1 MAMKDQ
7 TRRLQNELRRL
18 EKRSL
23 NQRDA
28 WRIVGGM
35 VYRRLAVEWFRRA
48 VGKHRSIGGGP
59 RDNPWRALKSEPYIR
74 RKEAEGKTTKL
85 SLDGFLRE
93 SYFFEPSNTSCL
105 VGIQRGQRWKAG
117 CLDKMGFEVLCLEN
131 DIKDRAEKF
140 LIDFIWNK

>member
-35 VYRRLAVEWFRRA
+35 VYRHLAVEWFRR
-48 VGKHRSIGGGP
+48 GLGLRKSGGGP

-74 RKEAEGKTTKL
+74 RKLKKGKIGKL
-85 SLDGFLRE
+85 VYTGTFRQS
-93 SYFFEPSNTSCL
+93 FFNETHNNHAI
-105 VGIQRGQRWKAG
+105 VGIKDYRKAG
-117 CLDKMGFEVLCLEN
+117 WLEKMGFEVLALEN
-131 DIKDRAEKF
+131 DIKDKTYKV
-140 LIDFIWNK
+140 ITDFIWNK